1 MRKMTIL
8 FCLMLLCLPFGHKAL
23 TQGTPKAPD
32 AANPA
37 PPPFHYYHLEF
48 VIQELSADDK
58 PVNSRTYSTTVST
71 DKMANYGQIRTGS
84 RIPIITGTR
93 TNANGSEKSDAQFQY
108 VDIGVSVDVQ
118 GNVREIDNQLSFN
131 LVAEVSSLGSNP
143 GPLAPND
150 PIIRQNKWQA
160 PVLIPIGKPTVVFKS
175 DDLDT
180 KGSMQVTVKATLLQ

>member
-48 VIQELSADDK
+48 VIQELSADGK

-93 TNANGSEKSDAQFQY
+93 PNANGSEKSDAQFQY

-131 LVAEVSSLGSNP
+131 LVAEVSSLADSHTP
-143 GPLAPND
+143 PSAD
-150 PIIRQNKWQA
+150 PVIRQNKWQA

-180 KGSMQVTVKATLLQ
+180 KGSMQVTVKATPLQ